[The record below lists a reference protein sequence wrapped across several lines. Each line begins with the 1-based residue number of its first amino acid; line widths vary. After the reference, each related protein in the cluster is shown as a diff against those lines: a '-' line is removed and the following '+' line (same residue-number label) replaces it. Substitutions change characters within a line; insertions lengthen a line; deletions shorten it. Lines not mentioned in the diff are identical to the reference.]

1 VTAVDREF
9 VGLGPEMGWGS
20 HMCQGFYHRPA
31 GAPPPRTAC
40 IAAHYNVDFSE
51 HYLAELMAE
60 RGFGFLGFNTRF
72 RGLESHFLL
81 EPALEDLARGVEWL
95 REHGAETIVLL
106 GNSGGGSLL
115 AAYQAEHGDGD
126 LYLSVAAHPGRP
138 DVLTNWL
145 DASALDEFDPL
156 ATDPALDMYDNANGP
171 PYSEEFL
178 GRYREGQRARNRRI
192 TAWAQ
197 AEIERVR
204 EAGFYDRVFTLQ
216 RTWADPRMVD
226 PAIDPSD
233 RPTPACYAGEPAR
246 ANRGVLGIGI
256 ANTLRTWLDMWSL
269 EHSKV
274 RGERLLGGIEI
285 PALVVQA
292 TMDTGV
298 FPSDAR
304 QIHDG
309 LASADKALVELPGDH
324 YFRTPDGAR
333 ERLADTLAE
342 WVAERA
348 AH

>member
-1 VTAVDREF
+1 MTAEF

-20 HMCQGFYHRPA
+20 HLCQGFFHHPDGEPRP
-31 GAPPPRTAC
+31 RVAC

-51 HYLAELMAE
+51 HYLAAPLAR
-60 RGFGFLGFNTRF
+60 RGLGFLGWNTRF
-72 RGLESHFLL
+72 RGMESHFMLQ
-81 EPALEDLARGVEWL
+81 PALEDLATGVRWL
-95 REHGAETIVLL
+95 RERGAETVVLL

-115 AAYQAEHGDGD
+115 AAYQAERGDGD

-145 DASALDEFDPL
+145 DASATDEFDPL
-156 ATDPALDMYDNANGP
+156 ATDPSLDIYNPENGP
-171 PYSEEFL
+171 PYGEEFL
-178 GRYREGQRARNRRI
+178 ARYREGQRARNHRI
-192 TAWAQ
+192 TAWVQ
-197 AEIERVR
+197 DELERVKA
-204 EAGFYDRVFTLQ
+204 AGFHDRVFTLQ

-226 PAIDPSD
+226 PALDPSD

-246 ANRGVLGIGI
+246 ANRGVLGIGV

-274 RGERLLGGIEI
+274 RGERLLGAIEI

-309 LASADKALVELPGDH
+309 LASSDKALVELPGDH
-324 YFRTPDGAR
+324 YFRSPDGAR
-333 ERLADTLAE
+333 DRLADTLAE
-342 WVAERA
+342 WVAARA